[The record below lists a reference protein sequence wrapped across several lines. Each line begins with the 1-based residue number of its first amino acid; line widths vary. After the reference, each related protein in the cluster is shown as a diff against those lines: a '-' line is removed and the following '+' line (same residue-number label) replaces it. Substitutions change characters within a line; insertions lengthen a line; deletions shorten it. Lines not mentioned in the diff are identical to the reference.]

1 MEQTIIGIQN
11 NPTHRKMTLIYTRT
25 IEELE
30 KHAVK
35 WWPKA
40 LEETVATAS
49 VIPALL
55 ATQEQFICILKL
67 SGEKPDQVFDVLSA
81 SGMSANLF
89 LKHLAVLAD
98 YGGELIK
105 RIGREFSEIFET
117 DSHSKKPVLR
127 YVFKGEQHSYPFE
140 ALPVKGLGNPKLRLD
155 GIAIAKPQALSP
167 LFRDMVMILMH
178 GAASDVA
185 HLAALDKCEI
195 GALLGDAI
203 AIDRYV
209 KEKYLHVSRIT
220 TGASANHL
228 GQIAQTWVLDALQK
242 RLPDQVII
250 HRNGTIKVEG
260 HDKSSGMPFDIV
272 FEHGKAKVGLEVS
285 FQVTTNSVIERK
297 AGLAKDRQLQ
307 MHNHGYHIAYVVD
320 GAGNFQRSSAV
331 GTLCKFSD
339 CTVAYSEKEMD
350 VLAQFIVE
358 KLNA

>member
-1 MEQTIIGIQN
+1 M
-11 NPTHRKMTLIYTRT
+11 
-25 IEELE
+25 
-30 KHAVK
+30 K
-35 WWPKA
+35 WWPKE

-67 SGEKPDQVFDVLSA
+67 SGASPEQVFNVLSA
-81 SGMSANLF
+81 TDMPANLF

-105 RIGREFSEIFET
+105 RIGREFSTTFENAAHT
-117 DSHSKKPVLR
+117 RKPIMR
-127 YVFKGEQHSYPFE
+127 YVFKGEQHSYEFE
-140 ALPVKGLGNPKLRLD
+140 ALPIKGLGNPKLKLD
-155 GIAIAKPQALSP
+155 GIAIAKPQPMSP
-167 LFRDMVMILMH
+167 LYRDMIMVLMH
-178 GAASDVA
+178 GATSDVA
-185 HLAALDKCEI
+185 HLAALEKCEI
-195 GALLGDAI
+195 GTLLGDEI

-228 GQIAQTWVLDALQK
+228 GQIAQTWVLDALRK
-242 RLPDQVII
+242 LLPDHVVI
-250 HRNGTIKVEG
+250 HRNGTVKLKG

-272 FEHGKAKVGLEVS
+272 FEYESAKVGLEVS

-297 AGLAKDRQLQ
+297 AGLAKDRQAL
-307 MHNHGYHIAYVVD
+307 MHKHGYHIAYVVD

-339 CTVAYSEKEMD
+339 CTVAYSDSEMAI
-350 VLAQFIVE
+350 LAQFIVE
-358 KLNA
+358 KLNAQVH